1 MTLLEPHRKT
11 MSTDDKAAKS
21 LTADPP
27 GEERKAPSSYGWVS
41 ALLTRLGLQS
51 GPTLR
56 DTLEDALKSGGDA
69 EQNFAPKSV
78 RC

>member
-1 MTLLEPHRKT
+1 

-27 GEERKAPSSYGWVS
+27 GEERKAPSYGWVS
-41 ALLTRLGLQS
+41 ALLTRLGLQVAPPCAIRS
-51 GPTLR
+51 KTR
-56 DTLEDALKSGGDA
+56 SSLEAM
-69 EQNFAPKSV
+69 QNRISAPKSA